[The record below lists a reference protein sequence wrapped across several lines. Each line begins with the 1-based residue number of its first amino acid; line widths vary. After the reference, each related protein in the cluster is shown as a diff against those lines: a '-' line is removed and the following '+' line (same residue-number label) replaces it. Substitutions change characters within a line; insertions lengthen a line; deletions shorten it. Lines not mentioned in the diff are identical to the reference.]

1 MKIHKSKLIHKWI
14 AIGLALFLSCLT
26 IQPILAKGT
35 SLTLRVPINVVFSS
49 SGLSA
54 EKTYQVI
61 LTGDTGSEPMP
72 EEAQRNQDI
81 IEIAKAD
88 GTDYAIEISFDGV
101 GDYWYHLQ
109 AIDNDNN
116 ELGNWYMHVLILNI
130 DGDMTIT
137 TTVHDNTKTGEK
149 TSDITLVDKHQPDG
163 PGTDDNTPTP
173 NTKTGEKTSDITLV
187 DKHQPDGPGTDDNT
201 PTPTPTSV
209 TPSIET
215 PKPTIPANST
225 TGVQTGVS
233 TNVLPWEIV
242 LFFSL
247 SGLLFIVVF
256 LIKEREKQE

>member
-1 MKIHKSKLIHKWI
+1 MKILKSKLIHKWI

-35 SLTLRVPINVVFSS
+35 SLTLRMPINVVFSS

-54 EKTYQVI
+54 QKTYQII

-72 EEAQRNQDI
+72 EEAQGNQDI

-88 GTDYAIEISFDGV
+88 GTDYAIEISFEGV

-116 ELGNWYMHVLILNI
+116 ELGNWYMHVLIQNI

-173 NTKTGEKTSDITLV
+173 
-187 DKHQPDGPGTDDNT
+187 
-201 PTPTPTSV
+201 TPTSE

-215 PKPTIPANST
+215 PRPTIPANST

-233 TNVLPWEIV
+233 TNVLPWEIA

-247 SGLLFIVVF
+247 CGLLVIVGY
-256 LIKEREKQE
+256 LIREREKQE

>member
-49 SGLSA
+49 SGLSV

-72 EEAQRNQDI
+72 EEAQGNQDI

-88 GTDYAIEISFDGV
+88 GTDYAIEISFEGV
-101 GDYWYHLQ
+101 GDYWYHLK

-116 ELGNWYMHVLILNI
+116 ELGNWYMHVMIQNI
-130 DGDMTIT
+130 YGDMTIT

-149 TSDITLVDKHQPDG
+149 TSDITLVDKHQPNG

-173 NTKTGEKTSDITLV
+173 E
-187 DKHQPDGPGTDDNT
+187 T
-201 PTPTPTSV
+201 PA
-209 TPSIET
+209 IET

-233 TNVLPWEIV
+233 TNVLPWEIA

-247 SGLLFIVVF
+247 CGLLVIVGY
-256 LIKEREKQE
+256 LIREREKQE

>member
-1 MKIHKSKLIHKWI
+1 MKILKSKLIHKWI

-35 SLTLRVPINVVFSS
+35 SLTLRMPINVVFSS

-54 EKTYQVI
+54 QKTYQVI

-72 EEAQRNQDI
+72 EEAQGNQDI

-88 GTDYAIEISFDGV
+88 GTDYAIEISFKGV

-173 NTKTGEKTSDITLV
+173 
-187 DKHQPDGPGTDDNT
+187 
-201 PTPTPTSV
+201 
-209 TPSIET
+209 
-215 PKPTIPANST
+215 KPTIPANST

-233 TNVLPWEIV
+233 INVLHWEIA
-242 LFFSL
+242 LFVSL

>member
-1 MKIHKSKLIHKWI
+1 MKIFKSKLIHKWI

-173 NTKTGEKTSDITLV
+173 K
-187 DKHQPDGPGTDDNT
+187 
-201 PTPTPTSV
+201 PTSE

-215 PKPTIPANST
+215 PRPTIPANST

-233 TNVLPWEIV
+233 TNVLPWEIA

-247 SGLLFIVVF
+247 CGLLVIVGY
-256 LIKEREKQE
+256 LIREREKQE

>member
-149 TSDITLVDKHQPDG
+149 TSDITLVDKHQPNG
-163 PGTDDNTPTP
+163 PGTDDSTPTP
-173 NTKTGEKTSDITLV
+173 E
-187 DKHQPDGPGTDDNT
+187 T
-201 PTPTPTSV
+201 PE
-209 TPSIET
+209 IET

-233 TNVLPWEIV
+233 TNVLPWEIA

-247 SGLLFIVVF
+247 CGLLVIVGY
-256 LIKEREKQE
+256 LIREREKQK

>member
-1 MKIHKSKLIHKWI
+1 MKIFKSKLIHKWI

-54 EKTYQVI
+54 QKTYQVI

-88 GTDYAIEISFDGV
+88 GTDYAIEISFEGV

-116 ELGNWYMHVLILNI
+116 ELGNWYMHVLIQNI

-137 TTVHDNTKTGEK
+137 TTVHDNTKAGEK
-149 TSDITLVDKHQPDG
+149 TSDITLVDKHQPNG
-163 PGTDDNTPTP
+163 PGTDDSTPTP
-173 NTKTGEKTSDITLV
+173 E
-187 DKHQPDGPGTDDNT
+187 T
-201 PTPTPTSV
+201 PA
-209 TPSIET
+209 IET
-215 PKPTIPANST
+215 PKPTIPTNST

-233 TNVLPWEIV
+233 TNVLPWEIA

-247 SGLLFIVVF
+247 CGLLVIVGY
-256 LIKEREKQE
+256 LIREREKQE

>member
-1 MKIHKSKLIHKWI
+1 MKIFKSKLIHKWI

-54 EKTYQVI
+54 QKTYQVI

-72 EEAQRNQDI
+72 EEAQGNQDI

-88 GTDYAIEISFDGV
+88 GTDYAIEISFEGV

-116 ELGNWYMHVLILNI
+116 ELGNWYMHVLIQNI

-137 TTVHDNTKTGEK
+137 TTVHDNTKAGEK
-149 TSDITLVDKHQPDG
+149 TSDITLVDKHQPNG
-163 PGTDDNTPTP
+163 PGTDDSTPTP
-173 NTKTGEKTSDITLV
+173 E
-187 DKHQPDGPGTDDNT
+187 T
-201 PTPTPTSV
+201 PA
-209 TPSIET
+209 IET
-215 PKPTIPANST
+215 PKPTIPTNST

-233 TNVLPWEIV
+233 TNVLPWEIA

-247 SGLLFIVVF
+247 CGLLVIVGY
-256 LIKEREKQE
+256 LIREREKQE

>member
-1 MKIHKSKLIHKWI
+1 MKIFKSKLIHKWI

-54 EKTYQVI
+54 QKTYQVI

-72 EEAQRNQDI
+72 EEAQGNQDI

-88 GTDYAIEISFDGV
+88 GTDYAIEISFEGV

-116 ELGNWYMHVLILNI
+116 ELGNWYMHVLIQNI

-137 TTVHDNTKTGEK
+137 TTVHDNTKAGEK
-149 TSDITLVDKHQPDG
+149 TSDITLVDKHQPNG
-163 PGTDDNTPTP
+163 PGTDDSTPTP
-173 NTKTGEKTSDITLV
+173 E
-187 DKHQPDGPGTDDNT
+187 T
-201 PTPTPTSV
+201 PA
-209 TPSIET
+209 IET
-215 PKPTIPANST
+215 PKPTIPTNST

-233 TNVLPWEIV
+233 TNVLPWEIA

-247 SGLLFIVVF
+247 CGLLVIVGY
-256 LIKEREKQE
+256 LIRERDKQE

>member
-1 MKIHKSKLIHKWI
+1 MKILKNKLIHKCI
-14 AIGLALFLSCLT
+14 AVGLALFLSCLT
-26 IQPILAKGT
+26 IQPVLAKGT
-35 SLTLRVPINVVFSS
+35 NLKLKLPINVVFSS
-49 SGLSA
+49 DGLSA
-54 EKTYQVI
+54 QKTYQFI

-72 EEAQRNQDI
+72 EEAQGNQDI

-88 GTDYAIEISFDGV
+88 GTGYAIEISFEGV

-116 ELGNWYMHVLILNI
+116 ELGNWYMHVLIQNI

-173 NTKTGEKTSDITLV
+173 TSTSE
-187 DKHQPDGPGTDDNT
+187 T
-201 PTPTPTSV
+201 PA
-209 TPSIET
+209 IET
-215 PKPTIPANST
+215 PASST
-225 TGVQTGVS
+225 PSSSTGVQTGVS
-233 TNVLPWEIV
+233 TNILPWEIA

-247 SGLLFIVVF
+247 CGLLVIVGY
-256 LIKEREKQE
+256 LIREREKQE